1 MSKLAFA
8 AIVKGSDKEAEVLNN
23 LLGTVAPH
31 VDGIF
36 ITITQPNEKVKAV
49 AELYNAVVSDFEW
62 CKDFAKARNYNFA
75 QVPKDY
81 DYILWGDADDEFQ
94 NLALLKPFIET
105 NKADAYVMQYQYDF
119 DTYGMPTVVHP
130 KTQVVANDGT
140 FTWVGAI
147 HEDLQAN
154 RDIDLLIIEGVNRVH
169 RSTKERVKESSIRNL
184 EISKASMTGDPRDYW
199 NLANAYT
206 GAGMYHDAIDT
217 FKHFITVSGSDMEI
231 YMATLRVANMF
242 LSLGDLIQS
251 EEYARKAI
259 GLKYDYPDAFHT
271 LAQVQKAQGRNKE
284 AVKSTLEGI
293 SKKPP
298 VDTAMVY
305 NPRDYDYNPM
315 MTLAHLYWDLAEFEK
330 ARVCLEACAEIQP
343 KNRDID
349 KMIKEADKEDQFQKK
364 ILETIKVMSDMN
376 DEDYLKTYETLS
388 EEEKKHPIVLQSKNL
403 RFVKTETSG
412 KDIVYY
418 CGQTTEWT
426 PAILEKG
433 IGGSEEA
440 VINLSKEWA
449 KLGYNVTVY
458 NNCGDGGVFDGVTY
472 KPWYT
477 FNYRDKQDVMI
488 LWRQIKPLD
497 YEINAKTILV
507 DVHDVMQAG
516 EFTEKRLKKITK
528 VLLKSDAHRE
538 LFPNIPDEKIVIVP
552 NGMDTKLFSEEVE
565 RDPHLII
572 NTSSPDRALSAL
584 IRIFPKI
591 KAKEPRAK
599 MKWAYGFDIFDL
611 LRSKDKE
618 AMAWR
623 NVMLKKMEEAGI
635 ENLGKISH
643 KEVAKL
649 TKSAGVMLYPTHFM
663 EIDCVSARKAQL
675 GGAHVVCTDFGAL
688 KTTVKYGYKIP
699 TTYTKDNWCPPYAL
713 DMADDP
719 ERDDEYVEA
728 VLKAFKNDN
737 RTEAMEW
744 AKSFTPDMVAKVW
757 EKAWLV

>member
-1 MSKLAFA
+1 MKKIAFC
-8 AIVKGSDKEAEVLNN
+8 AIVKGTDAEADVLNN
-23 LLGTVAPH
+23 LLANVSYF
-31 VDGIF
+31 VDGLF
-36 ITITQPNEKVKAV
+36 ITITQPNERVKQV
-49 AELYNAVVSDFEW
+49 AEMYNAKVSHFEW
-62 CKDFAKARNYNFA
+62 CNDFAKARNYNFA
-75 QVPKDY
+75 QVPKEY
-81 DYILWGDADDEFQ
+81 GYILWGDADDEFV
-94 NLALLKPFIET
+94 NLGKMLEFVES
-105 NKADAYVMQYQYDF
+105 NKADAYVMDYLYDF
-119 DTYGMPTVVHP
+119 DKYDMPTVVHP
-130 KTQVVANDGT
+130 KTQMVVNDGT

-154 RDIDLLIIEGVNRVH
+154 RDIDLLILEGVQRMH
-169 RSTKERVKESSIRNL
+169 RTSKERVKESAIRNL
-184 EISKASMTGDPRDYW
+184 EISKQNMTGDPRDYW
-199 NLANAYT
+199 NLANGYT

-231 YMATLRVANMF
+231 YMATLRIANMF
-242 LSLGDLIQS
+242 LTLGDLIQA

-259 GLKYDYPDAFHT
+259 GLKYEYPDAFHC
-271 LAQVQKAQGRNKE
+271 LAQVQKAQGKKKE
-284 AVKSTLEGI
+284 AIKTSLEGL

-298 VDTAMVY
+298 IDTAMVY

-315 MTLAHLYWDLAEFEK
+315 MTLAHLYWDTAEFEK
-330 ARVCLEACAEIQP
+330 ARTCLEACSEIQP
-343 KNRDID
+343 GNRDLD
-349 KMIKEADKEDQFQKK
+349 KMIREADNEHQLQKGV
-364 ILETIKVMSDMN
+364 IETAKKMSDMTN
-376 DEDYLKTYETLS
+376 EEYLKTYDALTDEQ
-388 EEEKKHPIVLQSKNL
+388 KNHPVMLQSKNL
-403 RFVKTETSG
+403 RFVKTESSG
-412 KDIVYY
+412 KDVVYY

-449 KLGYNVTVY
+449 RLGYNVTVY

-488 LWRQIKPLD
+488 LWRQVKPLD
-497 YEINAKTILV
+497 YDLNAIKIYV
-507 DVHDVMQAG
+507 DVHDVMQPG
-516 EFTEKRLKKITK
+516 EFTENRLQKINK
-528 VLLKSDAHRE
+528 VFLKSEAHRE
-538 LFPNIPDEKIVIVP
+538 LFPNIPDDKVVIVP
-552 NGMDTKLFSEEVE
+552 NGMDVTLFDGEVE
-565 RDPHLII
+565 RDPYLII

-584 IRIFPKI
+584 VRIFPKI
-591 KAKEPRAK
+591 KAIEPRAK

-618 AMAWR
+618 AMAWKK
-623 NVMLKKMEEAGI
+623 VMVKKMEVAGI

-675 GGAHVVCTDFGAL
+675 GGAHVVCADFGAL

-728 VLKAFKNDN
+728 VLKAFENN
-737 RTEAMEW
+737 ERTEAMEW
-744 AKSFTPDMVAKVW
+744 AKGFTPDMVANEWAKVW
-757 EKAWLV
+757 QA

>member
-8 AIVKGSDKEAEVLNN
+8 CIVKGTDAEAEVLNN
-23 LLGTVAPH
+23 LLWTVAPH
-31 VDGIF
+31 VDGVF
-36 ITITQPNEKVKAV
+36 VTITQPNEKVKKV
-49 AELYNAVVSDFEW
+49 AELYNAHISHFDW
-62 CKDFAKARNYNFA
+62 CNDFAKARNFNFA

-94 NLALLKPFIET
+94 NVALLKDFIEK
-105 NKADAYVMQYQYDF
+105 NKADAYVIQYYYDF
-119 DTYGMPTVVHP
+119 DKYNMPTVVHP

-140 FTWVGAI
+140 FTWVGQI

-154 RDIDLLIIEGVNRVH
+154 RDINLLRLDGITRMH
-169 RSTKERVKESSIRNL
+169 RTTKERVKESAVRNL
-184 EISKASMTGDPRDYW
+184 NISKENMTGDPRDYW
-199 NLANAYT
+199 NLANGYT

-231 YMATLRVANMF
+231 YMATLRIASMF
-242 LSLGDLIQS
+242 LSLGDLIQA

-259 GLKYDYPDAFHT
+259 GLRYDYPDAFHC
-271 LAQVQKAQGRNKE
+271 LAQVEKAQGKKKE
-284 AVKSTLEGI
+284 AVKTTLEGI

-315 MTLAHLYWDLAEFEK
+315 MTLAHLYWDLAEFEN

-343 KNRDID
+343 GNRDLDI
-349 KMIKEADKEDQFQKK
+349 MIKEADKEDRLQKK
-364 ILETIKVMSDMN
+364 VIETAKQMVDMT
-376 DEDYLKTYETLS
+376 DEEYTKTYDALTD
-388 EEEKKHPIVLQSKNL
+388 EEKEHPVMMQSKNL
-403 RFVKTETSG
+403 RFVKKESSG

-477 FNYRDKQDVMI
+477 FNYRDKQDIIV
-488 LWRQIKPLD
+488 LWRQAKPLD
-497 YEINAKTILV
+497 YDLNATKIFV
-507 DVHDVMQAG
+507 DVHDVMQPG

-528 VLLKSDAHRE
+528 VFLKSEAHRE
-538 LFPNIPDEKIVIVP
+538 LFSNIPDDKVVIVP
-552 NGMDTKLFSEEVE
+552 NGMDTKLFEEEVE
-565 RDPHLII
+565 RDPYLII

-584 IRIFPKI
+584 VRIFPKI

-618 AMAWR
+618 AMAWKK
-623 NVMLKKMEEAGI
+623 VMLRKMEEAGI

-675 GGAHVVCTDFGAL
+675 GGAHVVCSDFGAL
-688 KTTVKYGYKIP
+688 KTTVKYGYKVPIP
-699 TTYTKDNWCPPYAL
+699 YTKDNWCPPYSL

-719 ERDDEYVEA
+719 ERDDEYVEG
-728 VLKAFKNDN
+728 VLKAFELND
-737 RTEAMEW
+737 REQMQAW
-744 AKSFTPDMVAKVW
+744 AKSFTPDYVAKEW
-757 EKAWLV
+757 EKVWLV